1 MDISKLKGL
10 LDQATAELNTITDA
24 EFQSRRLTS
33 LRPLTLAAQSI
44 TLAIGHIEKAAE
56 RVAPKA
62 EAAPATE
69 KKAAKKAS

>member
-1 MDISKLKGL
+1 MDISKIKGL
-10 LDQATAELNTITDA
+10 LEQAQKELNTTTDA

-44 TLAIGHIEKAAE
+44 TLAIGHVEKAAE

-62 EAAPATE
+62 APAAKGDK
-69 KKAAKKAS
+69 KKA